1 MIWKSKSKIHL
12 IATFALNRRHLTER
26 QKEVLANNYSKILSG
41 KAKAQ
46 RAEIA
51 NAVKYGKVYLMESM

>member
-1 MIWKSKSKIHL
+1 L

-51 NAVKYGKVYLMESM
+51 NAVKYGKVYLMEGM